1 MTNVNTNNE
10 NETKPDIFTR
20 DIFKS
25 DIISH
30 WSINIKNMQQP
41 LFFSFLK
48 KTRPKNKKNH

>member
-1 MTNVNTNNE
+1 MTKVNTNNE
-10 NETKPDIFTR
+10 NEIKPDIFTR

-41 LFFSFLK
+41 LLLSFLK
-48 KTRPKNKKNH
+48 KNQA